1 MISVSFSA
9 VLFISELNKI
19 DSMHQDYLLK
29 KNENEM
35 VKQVWLSREISFVE
49 PEAKIFKMIGSVLV
63 SQNLSEAKTN
73 VDNRIEFITKE
84 MYSLLSTRL
93 QKLKE
98 EFIKKAE
105 EKQNKILKM
114 QRDLAAQRQAS

>member
-1 MISVSFSA
+1 M
-9 VLFISELNKI
+9 
-19 DSMHQDYLLK
+19 
-29 KNENEM
+29 
-35 VKQVWLSREISFVE
+35 E